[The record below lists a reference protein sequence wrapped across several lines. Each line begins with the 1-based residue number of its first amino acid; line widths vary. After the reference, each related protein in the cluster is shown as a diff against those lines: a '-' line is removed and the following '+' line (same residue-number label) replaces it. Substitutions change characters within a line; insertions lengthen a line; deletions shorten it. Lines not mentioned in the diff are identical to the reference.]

1 MQRLF
6 SKSDL
11 QTLALT
17 LALMVL
23 WTSIPLTTGV
33 VILSGHREPELTMN
47 ICQPLQTFDLVL
59 NTLIARPATT
69 EPEFILTETGSAVP
83 REPARPIH
91 FRKAPDTPPPKLV

>member
-33 VILSGHREPELTMN
+33 VILSGHREPELTLN

-69 EPEFILTETGSAVP
+69 EPEFILTDTGSAVR
-83 REPARPIH
+83 REPTRPIH